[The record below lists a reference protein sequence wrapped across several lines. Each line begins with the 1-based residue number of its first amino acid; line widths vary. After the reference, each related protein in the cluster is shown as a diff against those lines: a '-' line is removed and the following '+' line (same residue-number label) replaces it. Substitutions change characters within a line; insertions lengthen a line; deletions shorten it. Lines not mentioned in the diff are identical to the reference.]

1 MESACIA
8 VNRDIESEIEY
19 QNTDAAIIETLEAN
33 DYEFYLNGKI
43 AWKTETAYL
52 EHLTLICTPITNPN
66 NNLTF

>member
-43 AWKTETAYL
+43 A
-52 EHLTLICTPITNPN
+52 
-66 NNLTF
+66 